1 MNKALALSVTTL
13 SVLLL
18 MTVTL
23 VQVGQ
28 IPSALAHHRDG
39 HTGGPPG
46 GGGGGGPISSTIELI
61 QCDSGDAA
69 KWNKETVTYAIDNR
83 AGLSSSVINAV
94 HTGVQEWNTVEALN
108 IGVDVPY
115 TLVRNDALLGD
126 GDPDTPDVTI
136 LVFNKITPG
145 YILGASFVSCPDTST
160 GIVPHEIWLGVK
172 GLKTNGVKNLAAH
185 EMGHSIGLG
194 HTTNNN
200 DDLMGP
206 SLDSSERSSLTCPS
220 NLDVG
225 ALSATGTSHTES
237 DWQKLLC

>member
-13 SVLLL
+13 AVFFL
-18 MTVTL
+18 MTGTL
-23 VQVGQ
+23 TQV
-28 IPSALAHHRDG
+28 PTALAHHRDG
-39 HTGGPPG
+39 HTGGPG

-61 QCDSGDAA
+61 QCGNGGAA
-69 KWNKETVTYAIDNR
+69 KWFDTTVTYAIDNR
-83 AGLSSSVINAV
+83 AGLSSTVINAIN
-94 HTGVQEWNTVEALN
+94 TGIQEWNTVETLN
-108 IGVDVPY
+108 AGVIVPY
-115 TLVRNDALLGD
+115 TLVRDDTLLSDA
-126 GDPDTPDVTI
+126 DPNTPDVTI

-145 YILGASFVSCPDTST
+145 YILGASFVTCPDNAT

-200 DDLMGP
+200 NDLMGP

-225 ALSATGTSHTES
+225 ALSVSGTSHMES
-237 DWQKLLC
+237 NWQILLC

>member
-1 MNKALALSVTTL
+1 MNKAIALSVTTL

-28 IPSALAHHRDG
+28 IPSALAHHSAG
-39 HTGGPPG
+39 HTGGPPD

-61 QCDSGDAA
+61 QCESGGAA

-83 AGLSSSVINAV
+83 AGLSSTVINAV
-94 HTGVQEWNTVEALN
+94 NTGIQEWNTVDTSGLS
-108 IGVDVPY
+108 VDVPY
-115 TLVRNDALLGD
+115 TLVRDDDAN
-126 GDPDTPDVTI
+126 TPDVTI

-145 YILGASFVSCPDTST
+145 YILGASFVTCPDAAT
-160 GIVPHEIWLGVK
+160 GIIPHEIWLGVK

-194 HTTNNN
+194 HTTNNDN
-200 DDLMGP
+200 DLMGP
-206 SLDSSERSSLTCPS
+206 SLDSSERSNLTCPS
-220 NLDVG
+220 DLDVG
-225 ALSATGTSHTES
+225 ALSASGTSYTDS
-237 DWQKLLC
+237 DWQILLC